1 MWYHDAVKPAGDL
14 LAANRAANPRSIH
27 AMKHTTFTSLL
38 SVAALALAMDAEA
51 TMVVGDANTT
61 TVVTPT
67 DTIITATQN
76 ATLTVTE
83 PGEIEILLVGGGG
96 GAGGS
101 TEKASGYT
109 SSDSR
114 GGGGGGGGVIHKT
127 GFHVGVGTYFIT
139 VGAGGA
145 VNRSNDT
152 IGSAT
157 GGNTTG
163 FGLTALGGGPGG
175 CVDPTTYYNSSA
187 LAGASGGGGSKNS
200 NGRSYPGG
208 SALASA
214 ENENMGH
221 AGGNAL
227 DYKTAGGGGGAG
239 TAGTTG
245 SPVGGNG
252 YACDISG
259 TSVYYGGGG
268 GGGRRDSSA
277 VAQPGLGGGKNSY
290 GGGGTGQIGWSTP
303 EAGGP
308 GIAIVRFTRTA
319 QKTSSNFEAS
329 GYDAMLR
336 LENRYACL
344 VITNDTTLHVTGSVS
359 FDMLLVGGGGGAG
372 ANSSNQTDYRGGGGG
387 GGGVIH
393 LRNVPVAAGDYPIT
407 VGPGGAVNTGAAD
420 TTVNGGDTTAFG
432 FTAFGGGPGAPATGY
447 GATIGNIGA
456 SGGGGATDGGTTV
469 GRGIIYAGTAKASAA
484 NLNLGHDG
492 ADAYTNGTAG
502 PKYNGGGGGGA
513 GGAAINGVGGDGYL
527 CDITD
532 TAVYYGGGGA
542 GGKRYN
548 SGDVAKPGLVGG
560 TASWG
565 GGGSGQYGN
574 SNAADGFNTTPQ
586 PGGRGIVIL
595 RYLRPELAFVL
606 VVR

>member
-1 MWYHDAVKPAGDL
+1 MNKQVIT
-14 LAANRAANPRSIH
+14 AAAAAI
-27 AMKHTTFTSLL
+27 ALT
-38 SVAALALAMDAEA
+38 AALDANA
-51 TMVVGDANTT
+51 VMVVGDENTT

-67 DTIITATQN
+67 NTTITATKN

-101 TEKASGYT
+101 TEKTSGYT
-109 SSDSR
+109 SGESR

-127 GFHVGVGTYFIT
+127 NFQVVAGSYPIT

-145 VNRSNDT
+145 ICTSASATN
-152 IGSAT
+152 SAT

-175 CVDPTTYYNSSA
+175 CVDPTAYYDASA
-187 LAGASGGGGSKNS
+187 LVGASGGGGSKNS

-214 ENENMGH
+214 ENENL
-221 AGGNAL
+221 GNKGANAY
-227 DYKTAGGGGGAG
+227 DYKNGGGGGGAG
-239 TAGTTG
+239 SAATNG
-245 SPVGGNG
+245 SPAGGDG
-252 YACDISG
+252 YACDITG
-259 TSVYYGGGG
+259 ETVYYGGGG

-277 VAQPGLGGGKNSY
+277 AAQPGLGGGKSSY
-290 GGGGTGQIGWSTP
+290 GGGGTGQMGWGTP

-308 GIAIVRFTRTA
+308 GIVIVKFTRTE
-319 QKTSSNFEAS
+319 QKTTSDFSITGFDAKKNVDD
-329 GYDAMLR
+329 GYA
-336 LENRYACL
+336 YL
-344 VITNDTTLHVTGSVS
+344 VVTNDTTLHVTGSAS
-359 FDMLLVGGGGGAG
+359 FDVLLVGGGGGAG
-372 ANSSNQTDYRGGGGG
+372 ANSSTQTDYRGGGGG
-387 GGGVIH
+387 GGGVIYV
-393 LRNVPVAAGDYPIT
+393 RNFPVAAGDYAIT
-407 VGPGGAVNTGAAD
+407 VGPGGAVNTGAAG
-420 TTVNGGDTTAFG
+420 TTVNGGNTTAFD

-469 GRGIIYAGTAKASAA
+469 GRGIIYGGVAKASAE
-484 NLNLGHDG
+484 NFNLGNAG
-492 ADAYTNGTAG
+492 ADAYTNGSAG

-513 GGAAINGVGGDGYL
+513 GSAAVNGVGGDGFP
-527 CDITD
+527 CDITGA
-532 TAVYYGGGGA
+532 TVYYGGGGA

-548 SGDVAKPGLVGG
+548 SGDVAKPGLGG
-560 TASWG
+560 GNKSWG

-574 SNAADGFNTTPQ
+574 SNAEDGFNTTPQ
-586 PGGRGIVIL
+586 SGGHGIVII
-595 RYLRPELAFVL
+595 RYKKPERAFTI